1 MPEFPG
7 LAIVW
12 FNRKRMKSWLYRMV
26 ICWSIL
32 VVGGVLR
39 AQEVVPEAIA
49 GLELRSLNAILA
61 DAESHSPLLKM
72 QRLNAEL
79 LYGDLRLLKKE
90 WSNYVALSSSFQVGN
105 VQFIDNLS
113 SGSVPDVRTVTREN
127 VFAVAGI
134 SVRLPLSDFLTKA
147 DRRRQLE
154 LKLEQE
160 RYNLEQQTF
169 ALREVVIRQYND
181 LQRALRI
188 LDIRS
193 RDLNFHE
200 LTTEMAERY
209 FREGN
214 MSLEDYTNAFNKRN
228 EAEVRLEET
237 KLDAQLLF
245 LLLREVVG
253 TEIEN

>member
-1 MPEFPG
+1 
-7 LAIVW
+7 
-12 FNRKRMKSWLYRMV
+12 MKSWLHHV
-26 ICWSIL
+26 VFCLSIL
-32 VVGGVLR
+32 VMGGGLR
-39 AQEVVPEAIA
+39 AQDLAPDAIA
-49 GLELRSLNAILA
+49 GLQLRSLNDLLA
-61 DAESHSPLLKM
+61 AAENHSPLLKM
-72 QRLNAEL
+72 QRLDAEL
-79 LYGDLRLLKKE
+79 LYSDLRLLKKE
-90 WSNYVALSSSFQVGN
+90 WSNYVALSSSFQIGN

-113 SGSVPDVRTVTREN
+113 AGSVPDVRTVTREN
-127 VFAVAGI
+127 VFAVAGV

-147 DRRRQLE
+147 ERRRQLE
-154 LKLEQE
+154 LKLEQQ
-160 RYNLEQQTF
+160 RYDVEQKTF
-169 ALREVVIRQYND
+169 ELREVVIRQYNN
-181 LQRALRI
+181 LQRALRV

-200 LTTEMAERY
+200 MTTEMAERY

-237 KLDAQLLF
+237 KLDAHLLF